1 MTFNDLVS
9 EILKICPDAS
19 FGDDFDGQI
28 VIYTDLKFADESQG
42 GGTDIL
48 VPLGD
53 PWMAEL
59 DFPDKL
65 G

>member
-1 MTFNDLVS
+1 VTFNEMV
-9 EILKICPDAS
+9 EAVLKIFPGAT

-53 PWMAEL
+53 VWAEEL